1 LADWFDYHL
10 ENDPRFCE
18 ENGVRPRELRAGKA
32 IRIEDLKS
40 WSIGPMVAGYPLSQ
54 HAVAPADCRND
65 ALASRCVG

>member
-1 LADWFDYHL
+1 MGQTANNVHVELADWFDYHL

-40 WSIGPMVAGYPLSQ
+40 
-54 HAVAPADCRND
+54 
-65 ALASRCVG
+65 